1 MGLEGD
7 CQPTD
12 CLGIFVASGCET
24 LDNGSSLN
32 EYVGYTCLGGAFSPW
47 LCNCSLE
54 GLQQECNYEIHRTDI
69 ICNVTL
75 TLDVRF
81 RVIISMDAFER
92 RRLNWKKKEL
102 SVFGNHKYVRTCKV
116 NEDRIELWLQERLV
130 RSTSLTGL
138 KWVSGRLQLDQMVQE
153 VLRDKAG

>member
-1 MGLEGD
+1 LQVDAKLSIMGRRWMSTSDIHVSEGHSV
-7 CQPTD
+7 P
-12 CLGIFVASGCET
+12 
-24 LDNGSSLN
+24 
-32 EYVGYTCLGGAFSPW
+32 GYATARW
-47 LCNCSLE
+47 KE
-54 GLQQECNYEIHRTDI
+54 
-69 ICNVTL
+69 
-75 TLDVRF
+75 LDVRF

-92 RRLNWKKKEL
+92 RRLN
-102 SVFGNHKYVRTCKV
+102 CKV